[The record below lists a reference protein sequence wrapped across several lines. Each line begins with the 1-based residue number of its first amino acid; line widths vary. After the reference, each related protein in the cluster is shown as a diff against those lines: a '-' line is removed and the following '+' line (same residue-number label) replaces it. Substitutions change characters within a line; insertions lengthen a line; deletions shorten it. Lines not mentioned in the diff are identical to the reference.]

1 MTYVSVIIPTRNRAD
16 YLRRALGAFQES
28 PDGLEVIVVDDKS
41 RIRDA
46 EQNRDLCE
54 SLPGARL
61 LVLVKPEGAAAA
73 RNHGLAASRAEYVWF
88 VDDDDYV
95 SRQTI
100 HDVLA
105 SVRQDERRD
114 HVILLPR
121 DVVYGDVHL
130 RRDVPVEEAR
140 KFERYRAFGAEV
152 TTSCVLFPRKLL
164 EELGGWDVT
173 LRATEDTD
181 LLLRASQLA
190 PFRCLRTGAVV
201 VDVGAAGRIST
212 SLVRAQV
219 GKVQFLRKHWRILA
233 WRRKVHFILSV
244 FLFGAILKGVR
255 LRAWAAL
262 ARLRRGGPRH
272 GIRSARAP
280 ADHPARAAEPSGPEV
295 AHRGP

>member
-1 MTYVSVIIPTRNRAD
+1 MTYVSVIIPTRDRPE
-16 YLRRALGAFQES
+16 YLRRALGSFQGA
-28 PDGLEVIVVDDKS
+28 PDGFEVIVVDDGSKT
-41 RIRDA
+41 RDA
-46 EQNRDLCE
+46 EQNSGLCE
-54 SLPGARL
+54 SLPDARL
-61 LVLVKPEGAAAA
+61 LALAKPGGAAAA

-100 HDVLA
+100 QDVLD

-130 RRDVPVEEAR
+130 CRDVPVEEAN

-152 TTSCVLFPRKLL
+152 TTSCVLFPRRLL
-164 EELGGWDVT
+164 EELGGWDGT

-181 LLLRASQLA
+181 LLLRASQVA
-190 PFRCLRTGAVV
+190 PFRCLRTEAVV
-201 VDVGAAGRIST
+201 VDVGASGRIST
-212 SLVRAQV
+212 SLYRAQV

-244 FLFGAILKGVR
+244 LFFGANLKGVR
-255 LRAWAAL
+255 LRAWAAM
-262 ARLRRGGPRH
+262 ARLRRGR
-272 GIRSARAP
+272 RSGVSCPGRAP
-280 ADHPARAAEPSGPEV
+280 AEHPPHPAEPSVPEV
-295 AHRGP
+295 SRRRR